1 MKKVFYN
8 IIKMNNDLEL
18 SINKCNYFYET
29 SVIICMIA
37 NLAIII
43 LDIGFVFGK
52 VEMNNEYSSFK
63 SIFSFFSNIIISFFG
78 MLISMKSIDIQVS
91 KHEDELK
98 EIIARNH
105 AIDVFE
111 SKTIVG
117 KILFIVKNIIKNYE
131 KNELL
136 TKAYEII
143 RKLNDIKTTDDTL
156 ENSITE
162 FKSLIK
168 KNLLYRVSV
177 NNYLNLITW
186 IFFYFNVVMFFVPF
200 YNETE
205 IYGSSKKIVEIFMG
219 VFNQIFSLVFSYI
232 AIVCDNVNFL
242 HRICDNLSSELK
254 SRNLNKK
261 LIDLKIKTFFG
272 LISNP
277 LTVIFN
283 RDSDFEKSQDDIA
296 MSTSV
301 SIFGSPK

>member
-1 MKKVFYN
+1 
-8 IIKMNNDLEL
+8 MNNNFEL
-18 SINKCNYFYET
+18 SIDECNYFYET
-29 SVIICMIA
+29 IVIVCMIA
-37 NLAIII
+37 NLLIIT

-52 VEMNNEYSSFK
+52 IEMNDEYSSFK
-63 SIFSFFSNIIISFFG
+63 SVFSFFSNILISFFG

-91 KHEDELK
+91 KHEDGLK
-98 EIIARNH
+98 EIITRNH
-105 AIDVFE
+105 AKDIFE
-111 SKTIVG
+111 SKTVIG
-117 KILFIVKNIIKNYE
+117 KFLFIVKNIMRNYE

-143 RKLNDIKTTDDTL
+143 KKLNDIKSREDTL

-162 FKSLIK
+162 FKSLVK

-186 IFFYFNVVMFFVPF
+186 IFFYFNAVMFFVPF

-242 HRICDNLSSELK
+242 HKICDNLSDELK
-254 SRNLNKK
+254 SGNINKK
-261 LIDLKIKTFFG
+261 LMDVKIKTFFG

-283 RDSDFEKSQDDIA
+283 RDSDFENSRDDIA

-301 SIFGSPK
+301 SIFGNPRS

>member
-1 MKKVFYN
+1 
-8 IIKMNNDLEL
+8 MNNDVEL
-18 SINKCNYFYET
+18 SINECNYLYEII
-29 SVIICMIA
+29 VIACMIA
-37 NLAIII
+37 NFIII
-43 LDIGFVFGK
+43 VLDIGFVFGK
-52 VEMNNEYSSFK
+52 IEMKDDYSLFK
-63 SIFSFFSNIIISFFG
+63 SVFSFISNILISFFG
-78 MLISMKSIDIQVS
+78 MLISMKSIDIQIL
-91 KHEDELK
+91 KHEDNDLE

-105 AIDVFE
+105 AEEIFE
-111 SKTIVG
+111 NKTTIK
-117 KILFIVKNIIKNYE
+117 KILFIIKNIIRNYE

-143 RKLNDIKTTDDTL
+143 KKLNDIKSHDNVL

-186 IFFYFNVVMFFVPF
+186 IFFYFNAVMFFVPF

-242 HRICDNLSSELK
+242 HRICDNLSNELK
-254 SRNLNKK
+254 SRNINKK
-261 LIDLKIKTFFG
+261 LVDLKIKTFFR

-283 RDSDFEKSQDDIA
+283 QDSDFEKSRNDAI

-301 SIFGSPK
+301 SIFGNPKS